1 MSSRMLLGFLSWLLF
16 AGGQMTIRA
25 QWVQTAGP
33 VGGRR
38 LRIDGENRSG
48 EMKTR

>member
-16 AGGQMTIRA
+16 AGGQMTVRA
-25 QWVQTAGP
+25 QGVQTAGP

-38 LRIDGENRSG
+38 LPIDGENRSG